1 MNSSKRIAYQSNPA
15 VIKSALSRLP
25 RKQLVLQARY
35 IRKVAF
41 VLPVGNERRMYVR
54 LYLYCMHLL
63 EDGY

>member
-1 MNSSKRIAYQSNPA
+1 MNSSKRIAYRSNPA
-15 VIKSALSRLP
+15 VIKSALTRLP
-25 RKQLVLQARY
+25 RKHLLLHQRY

-63 EDGY
+63 EDEY